1 MTDTLVIA
9 RQEAD
14 SQFATAVEWWGLVE
28 DFDIETDEQQ
38 EEVAVIL
45 RDVKDRYRVLEEKRK
60 EITVPLNAALRAV
73 NNLFRPPREKFE
85 ALEHLLKGKIT
96 EYLARKAQENVA
108 ALQAAAVAKTSEEA
122 TEALATIAP
131 VAPPQGVS
139 VRQVWKFEVT
149 DPDLVPR
156 HLCSPDMKKISDEL
170 GKKADKYGQPDLIPG
185 VRVYQEAVVA
195 ARSR

>member
-60 EITVPLNAALRAV
+60 EITVPLNAALKAV

-85 ALEHLLKGKIT
+85 ALEYLLKEKIT
-96 EYLARKAQENVA
+96 EYLARKAQENVV
-108 ALQAAAVAKTSEEA
+108 ALQAAAVAETSEEA
-122 TEALATIAP
+122 TEALAAIAP
-131 VAPPQGVS
+131 VLPPQGVS
-139 VRQVWKFEVT
+139 VRQVTKFEIVNA
-149 DPDLVPR
+149 DLVPR
-156 HLCSPDMKKISDEL
+156 ELCSPDPDKIKLAISAGREV
-170 GKKADKYGQPDLIPG
+170 PG
-185 VRVYQEAVVA
+185 IRIFQEDQVT
-195 ARSR
+195 ARSQ